1 MEKSML
7 DILKILFCTPF
18 LLYACY
24 SDIKKRSVT
33 NNVWLIMLAGSI
45 FFILYDTSKYGISYL
60 LTLFISAGFIFILA
74 YLSFQLGLFGG
85 ADAKSLIVLSM
96 ILPTYP
102 AFQAFGYALPLNKP
116 LYDIFTLSVF
126 GNAALLTI
134 IVPIGLAAYNI
145 TKMGWHIDHPA
156 YIFIGY
162 KTKIS
167 GLANKHIRLIEAFE
181 DGKDQFRFKPGGVEI
196 NEKTIRQLENLE
208 ESGIIKNEVWVTPG
222 LPFMISITA
231 GFFMAAFYG
240 DLISSIL
247 GYIRYGL

>member
-1 MEKSML
+1 ML
-7 DILKILFCTPF
+7 DVLKLLFCTPF

-33 NNVWLIMLAGSI
+33 NDVWLIMLAGSI

-60 LTLFISAGFIFILA
+60 LTLFISAVFIFMLA
-74 YLSFQLGLFGG
+74 YIPFQFGLFGG
-85 ADAKSLIVLSM
+85 ADAKSLIVLSI
-96 ILPTYP
+96 ILPAYP

-116 LYDIFTLSVF
+116 LYDIFTLNVF
-126 GNAALLTI
+126 GNAAILTI
-134 IVPIGLAAYNI
+134 IVPIGLAIFNI

-167 GLANKHIRLIEAFE
+167 EIANKHIRLMQAFE
-181 DGKDQFRFKPGGVEI
+181 VVNGKDQFRFKPGGVEI
-196 NEKTIRQLENLE
+196 NEKTISQLKNLE

-222 LPFMISITA
+222 IPFMISITA
-231 GFFMAAFYG
+231 GFFVAAFYG
-240 DLISSIL
+240 DLIYSIL
-247 GYIRYGL
+247 GI

>member
-1 MEKSML
+1 ML

-33 NNVWLIMLAGSI
+33 NKVWLVMLAGSI

-60 LTLFISAGFIFILA
+60 LTLFISAGFMFMLV
-74 YLSFQLGLFGG
+74 YVTFQLGLFGG
-85 ADAKSLIVLSM
+85 ADAKSLIVLSI
-96 ILPTYP
+96 ILPAYP

-134 IVPIGLAAYNI
+134 IVPIGLAVFNI
-145 TKMGWHIDHPA
+145 TKMGWHIDNPV

-167 GLANKHIRLIEAFE
+167 ELANKHIRLIQDFE
-181 DGKDQFRFKPGGVEI
+181 VADGKNQFRFKPGGVEI
-196 NEKTIRQLENLE
+196 NEKTIKELKNLE
-208 ESGIIKNEVWVTPG
+208 ELGIIKDEVWVTPG
-222 LPFMISITA
+222 LPFMISITV
-231 GFFMAAFYG
+231 GFFAAAFYG
-240 DLISSIL
+240 DFIYSIL
-247 GYIRYGL
+247 GI